1 MINRIRVAAHDK
13 KTINGELLLF
23 FYEFQQLFMKSTQ
36 HKPLILDKKTALL
49 KAESWC
55 AYQER
60 SQQEVRNKLYEWNL
74 FPTEV
79 EEVISDLI
87 TTNFLNEERFAKA
100 YVSGK
105 FNIKKW
111 GKLKIKQGLKL
122 KKVPDKLIQKALNG
136 IEMDE
141 YLGVLLA
148 TAEKKT
154 VIIPE
159 KNALKKKYK
168 LINYLQSKG
177 FENDLIFDVLKSNN
191 LP

>member
-1 MINRIRVAAHDK
+1 M
-13 KTINGELLLF
+13 KTT
-23 FYEFQQLFMKSTQ
+23 QQQ
-36 HKPLILDKKTALL
+36 PLILDKKTALL

-60 SQQEVRNKLYEWNL
+60 SQQEARNKLYEWNL
-74 FPTEV
+74 FPNEV
-79 EEVISDLI
+79 EEVISELI
-87 TTNFLNEERFAKA
+87 TTNFLNEERFAHA
-100 YVSGK
+100 YTSGK

-136 IEMDE
+136 IEMGE

-148 TAEKKT
+148 TAEKKSASLT
-154 VIIPE
+154 E
-159 KNALKKKYK
+159 KDALKKKYK
-168 LINYLQSKG
+168 LINYLQGKG
-177 FENDLIFDVLKSNN
+177 FENDLIFDVLKANN

>member
-1 MINRIRVAAHDK
+1 M
-13 KTINGELLLF
+13 KTT
-23 FYEFQQLFMKSTQ
+23 QQQ
-36 HKPLILDKKTALL
+36 PLILDKKTALL

-74 FPTEV
+74 FPNEV
-79 EEVISDLI
+79 EEVISELI
-87 TTNFLNEERFAKA
+87 TTNFLNEERFAHA
-100 YVSGK
+100 YTSGK

-136 IEMDE
+136 IEMGK
-141 YLGVLLA
+141 YLAVLLA
-148 TAEKKT
+148 TAEKKSVSLT
-154 VIIPE
+154 E
-159 KNALKKKYK
+159 KDGFKKKYK
-168 LINYLQSKG
+168 LISYLQSKG

>member
-1 MINRIRVAAHDK
+1 MKIVTIVFRVLIGLFLLFASITYFFPMGEQPAPTGEMATVFAGFMATK
-13 KTINGELLLF
+13 YLMPLAKAIELLSGL
-23 FYEFQQLFMKSTQ
+23 S
-36 HKPLILDKKTALL
+36 
-49 KAESWC
+49 
-55 AYQER
+55 
-60 SQQEVRNKLYEWNL
+60 
-74 FPTEV
+74 
-79 EEVISDLI
+79 
-87 TTNFLNEERFAKA
+87 

-105 FNIKKW
+105 FKIKKW

-141 YLGVLLA
+141 YLVVLLA

-154 VIIPE
+154 ALIPE

-168 LINYLQSKG
+168 LISYLQSKG
-177 FENDLIFDVLKSNN
+177 FENDLIFDVLKANN